1 MKNNPYIMTC
11 KVKEIRKLR
20 GLSQEELAAASFTTQ
35 NTISAIESGVFE
47 PRLITAY
54 CISRA
59 LKCSIYDLWGLDH
72 NIN

>member
-1 MKNNPYIMTC
+1 MRNNPYIMTC

-20 GLSQEELAAASFTTQ
+20 GLSQKELADMSFTTQ
-35 NTISAIESGVFE
+35 NTISAIESSVYE

-59 LKCSIYDLWGLDH
+59 LHCSIYDLWGLDH
-72 NIN
+72 KIN